1 MTTLNHADKV
11 NRQYNQ
17 TQSNF
22 VTLQERLN
30 ESLALNPV
38 FKNMLIGV
46 VDEFKR
52 RNKQWKKLSDIALCT
67 SVDATLDQILI
78 DTTMQRQL
86 NFRHIVNILS
96 TFKNTMV
103 MPIQVYVDPDYPDKY
118 IAWDGQH
125 TAVALY
131 IIATKVFG
139 VRVAQMMVPVV
150 VYPTAEKLE
159 IRRNFILLNG
169 DAKEP

>member
-118 IAWDGQH
+118 IVRDGQH
-125 TAVALY
+125 KSQLSL
-131 IIATKVFG
+131 I
-139 VRVAQMMVPVV
+139 
-150 VYPTAEKLE
+150 
-159 IRRNFILLNG
+159 
-169 DAKEP
+169 

>member
-1 MTTLNHADKV
+1 MTKLNHADKV

-38 FKNMLIGV
+38 FNNMLIGV

-67 SVDATLDQILI
+67 SVDATLDQIL
-78 DTTMQRQL
+78 
-86 NFRHIVNILS
+86 
-96 TFKNTMV
+96 
-103 MPIQVYVDPDYPDKY
+103 
-118 IAWDGQH
+118 
-125 TAVALY
+125 TAGA
-131 IIATKVFG
+131 
-139 VRVAQMMVPVV
+139 
-150 VYPTAEKLE
+150 
-159 IRRNFILLNG
+159 
-169 DAKEP
+169 